1 MIQSQYEKEII
12 KTMKSFQRFGLYD
25 VFADFVEWGTL
36 SIRQAIELNHRE
48 EIEEKIRRFMQKYT
62 PEEAEHMGEMFGM
75 LIMAMQDYCQ
85 QGEYADILSR
95 IFLELEIHSKDAGQ
109 FFTPGSVAKLTA
121 KMTFNKEEAGE
132 IIGRDGHITLNE
144 PTVGGGI
151 MVLAFAEAMRAAGF
165 DPTRQLVIYAGDID
179 MRCACMSYLHFSLYG
194 FPAVIDYGNALTL
207 DHWQRWYS
215 PVYVFDLWRYRDKVA
230 RAARQRRREHG
241 VSEKPADRRT
251 GGADESRTG
260 STEEAEGNIE
270 PGACHEIQQL
280 ELFNMW

>member
-1 MIQSQYEKEII
+1 MVQNQHEKEII

-36 SIRQAIELNHRE
+36 SIRQSIELNRQK
-48 EIEEKIRRFMQKYT
+48 EIEEKIRRFTQKYT
-62 PEEAEHMGEMFGM
+62 PEEAERMGEMFGM

-95 IFLELEIHSKDAGQ
+95 IFLELEINSKDAGQ

-121 KMTFNKEEAGE
+121 KMTFDKDEAGE

-144 PTVGGGI
+144 PAVGGGI

-207 DHWQRWYS
+207 AHWQRWHS
-215 PVYVFDLWRYRDKVA
+215 PVYVFDLWLYRDKAA

-241 VSEKPADRRT
+241 VSEQPSDRGTTTASESRVGNPEET
-251 GGADESRTG
+251 AGNIESRTC
-260 STEEAEGNIE
+260 N
-270 PGACHEIQQL
+270 EIQQL
-280 ELFNMW
+280 ELFDVR

>member
-62 PEEAEHMGEMFGM
+62 PEEAERMGEMFGM

-95 IFLELEIHSKDAGQ
+95 IFLELEINSKDTGQ

-121 KMTFNKEEAGE
+121 EMTFNKEEAGE

-144 PTVGGGI
+144 PAVGGGV

-194 FPAVIDYGNALTL
+194 FPAVMDYGNTLTL

-215 PVYVFDLWRYRDKVA
+215 PVYVFDLWLYRDKIA
-230 RAARQRRREHG
+230 RAERQRRHG
-241 VSEKPADRRT
+241 NGIPKESTDRRT
-251 GGADESRTG
+251 ANANESRMG
-260 STEEAEGNIE
+260 NPEEAAGKIE
-270 PGACHEIQQL
+270 PGTVHEIQQL
-280 ELFNMW
+280 ELFDMR

>member
-36 SIRQAIELNHRE
+36 SIRQAIELSNQK
-48 EIEEKIRRFMQKYT
+48 EIEQKMQRFQAKYT
-62 PEEAEHMGEMFGM
+62 PEETQRMGEMYGM
-75 LIMAMQDYCQ
+75 LVMAMEDYIR

-109 FFTPGSVAKLTA
+109 FFTPESVARMAA
-121 KMTFNKEEAGE
+121 KITFDKSRTQE
-132 IIGRDGHITLNE
+132 IIDRDGHITLNE
-144 PTVGGGI
+144 PAVGGGI
-151 MVLAFAEAMRAAGF
+151 MVLAFAEEMRAAGF

-207 DHWQRWYS
+207 EHWQRWYS
-215 PVYVFDLWRYRDKVA
+215 PVYVFDLWLYRDKIA
-230 RAARQRRREHG
+230 RAERQRRREHG
-241 VSEKPADRRT
+241 TEEPTDRRT
-251 GGADESRTG
+251 ANADESRTG
-260 STEEAEGNIE
+260 NQIEAAGKIE
-270 PGACHEIQQL
+270 PGTVHEIQQL
-280 ELFNMW
+280 ELFNMR